1 MNITSSI
8 GNASQPAQPTILFH
22 APNQIGLGHI
32 NRLSA
37 VALSLRNTD
46 RAIRSVFVVEGSGHV
61 LLDVL
66 GLPYLPLPSGRS
78 MYRAAEWAAWPEE
91 ERARILMAFSQVVVR
106 NLRPTLVVFDCFP
119 SVAMVNAVVR
129 QNIPIVLCLREM
141 RDLPAYLRH
150 ISHFISHTTLI
161 LIPHEPGAF
170 EVPESIRSKSQFI
183 GQIARSFCRSNETR
197 NDSRTL
203 TVVITGGGGGFN
215 GTSTFYNLAMQAIL
229 ILRQRF
235 PLVEGR
241 LITGPLFHDFP
252 KLQVVEGVTIH
263 PFEPDIMNAFCNADV
278 VLSTAGYNTA
288 AELEQVGARAV
299 FVPAETK
306 WDDQLA
312 RAERL
317 ARAYAHFRCFR
328 GTTAVELALAVEE
341 LLRETPFGT
350 GALSDGADKAASI
363 LRSLTNQLHQHSG

>member
-1 MNITSSI
+1 
-8 GNASQPAQPTILFH
+8 
-22 APNQIGLGHI
+22 
-32 NRLSA
+32 
-37 VALSLRNTD
+37 
-46 RAIRSVFVVEGSGHV
+46 
-61 LLDVL
+61 
-66 GLPYLPLPSGRS
+66 
-78 MYRAAEWAAWPEE
+78 
-91 ERARILMAFSQVVVR
+91 
-106 NLRPTLVVFDCFP
+106 
-119 SVAMVNAVVR
+119 
-129 QNIPIVLCLREM
+129 
-141 RDLPAYLRH
+141 
-150 ISHFISHTTLI
+150 
-161 LIPHEPGAF
+161 
-170 EVPESIRSKSQFI
+170 
-183 GQIARSFCRSNETR
+183 
-197 NDSRTL
+197 
-203 TVVITGGGGGFN
+203 
-215 GTSTFYNLAMQAIL
+215 
-229 ILRQRF
+229 
-235 PLVEGR
+235 
-241 LITGPLFHDFP
+241 LFHDFP